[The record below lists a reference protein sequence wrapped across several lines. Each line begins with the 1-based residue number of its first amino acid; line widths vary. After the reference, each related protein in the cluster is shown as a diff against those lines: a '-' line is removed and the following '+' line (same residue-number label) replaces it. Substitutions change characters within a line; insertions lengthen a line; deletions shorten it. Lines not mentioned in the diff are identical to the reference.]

1 MNSPS
6 GRVEYSGC
14 PTPFYDRG
22 SSHVPPSG
30 FTGSWQS
37 NLTSESIDA
46 DVKII
51 NKYVMR
57 EHVGP
62 LVFALTALTSLL
74 LLNYIAKRFGDLVGK
89 GLGWDVIGEF
99 FLLSVPF
106 TIAMTLPMAVLVSTL
121 YAFSRLAAENEITAL
136 KASGI
141 GMNRVLVP
149 VLLGATVIAGF
160 MVFFNDQVLP
170 RANHRL
176 STLQQDIARK
186 KPTFALKS
194 QVINEVSPGKLYL
207 KADFVDRATNSLK
220 IVTIYDQSDPIRR
233 RTIYADSGDMTLVG
247 DDLYLTL
254 FDGQMQEIPR
264 NNIGQ
269 LQRLFYDVDRIR
281 VRNVANSLSRS
292 DSTNS
297 YKGDREMSV
306 CEMQRE
312 FSAHELDFAV
322 AQYTLEQAL
331 VRVTKELTTGQPA
344 LAIPSTSAVPPSA
357 GRPENSSQA
366 GYTIVPQGFQPKAS
380 RSIGTVYC
388 ALLDKISD
396 TKVPK
401 PQLVKTASAATVEA
415 QQPQQAQQAQQ
426 AQQRDTTTPAAADT
440 SKARRRI
447 TMDGS
452 SAPPPP
458 RIDTVAPTMPAV
470 PAPAPVIPMPPGVSP
485 ALTPT
490 APGASAVG
498 MLEAG
503 PTIEA
508 ARGRMLENK
517 TSMNRFGVEIQKK
530 FALSAACI
538 VFVLIGAPIALRFP
552 RGGVG
557 LVIGVSLGVFAIYYV
572 GLIAGESLADRAFLT
587 PFWAMWAANVILTG
601 VGLVL
606 LVRMG
611 REGATSRGGDLSE
624 FTDGLRTM
632 IGKVTRRLGLPGD
645 RRHRSV

>member
-1 MNSPS
+1 M
-6 GRVEYSGC
+6 EYSGC

-22 SSHVPPSG
+22 ASHVPPSG
-30 FTGSWQS
+30 PGAGYPY
-37 NLTSESIDA
+37 LTPESIDA

-51 NKYVMR
+51 NKYVMK

-89 GLGWDVIGEF
+89 GLGWGVIGEF
-99 FLLSVPF
+99 FLLSIPF

-136 KASGI
+136 KASGV
-141 GMNRVLVP
+141 GMTRVLVP
-149 VLLGATVIAGF
+149 VLIGAMFIATF

-194 QVINEVSPGKLYL
+194 QVINEISPGKLYL
-207 KADFVDRATNSLK
+207 KADIVDQSRSHLK
-220 IVTIYDQSDPIRR
+220 VVTIYDQSDPIRR
-233 RTIYADSGDMTLVG
+233 RTIYADSGNMVLAG
-247 DDLYLTL
+247 DDLLLTL
-254 FDGQMQEIPR
+254 HDGEMQEIPR

-292 DSTNS
+292 DSTNT

-322 AQYTLEQAL
+322 AKYTLEQAL
-331 VRVTKELTTGQPA
+331 IRVTKELTTGVTATA
-344 LAIPSTSAVPPSA
+344 LPSTSAVPPSA
-357 GRPENSSQA
+357 GRSEGSSQA
-366 GYTIVPQGFQPKAS
+366 GYTIVPKGFQPPRS
-380 RSIGTVYC
+380 RSIGTAYC
-388 ALLDKISD
+388 ALLDKVS
-396 TKVPK
+396 KPRVRR
-401 PQLVKTASAATVEA
+401 PQLVRTASAATLDVSPVL
-415 QQPQQAQQAQQ
+415 QQPASTPGVQAS
-426 AQQRDTTTPAAADT
+426 QQRDTTKAAAD
-440 SKARRRI
+440 SGQPRRRVL
-447 TMDGS
+447 MSGS
-452 SAPPPP
+452 TGAPPIA
-458 RIDTVAPTMPAV
+458 RDTVVAPVATP
-470 PAPAPVIPMPPGVSP
+470 PAPPVVSAFPGVP
-485 ALTPT
+485 ERPLV
-490 APGASAVG
+490 PGASAVG
-498 MLEAG
+498 VLEAG
-503 PTIEA
+503 PAIEA
-508 ARGRMLENK
+508 ARGRMLENR

-530 FALSAACI
+530 FALSAACV

-557 LVIGVSLGVFAIYYV
+557 LVIGVSLVVFAIYYV
-572 GLIAGESLADRAFLT
+572 GLIAGEALADRAFLT

-601 VGLVL
+601 VGLL
-606 LVRMG
+606 LLARMG

-624 FTDGLRTM
+624 FMDGLRTM
-632 IGKVTRRLGLPGD
+632 FGKVGRRLGLPGE
-645 RRHRSV
+645 RRHRRA

>member
-1 MNSPS
+1 
-6 GRVEYSGC
+6 
-14 PTPFYDRG
+14 
-22 SSHVPPSG
+22 
-30 FTGSWQS
+30 
-37 NLTSESIDA
+37 
-46 DVKII
+46 
-51 NKYVMR
+51 MR

-62 LVFALTALTSLL
+62 LLFALSALTSLL

-89 GLGWDVIGEF
+89 GLGWNVIGEF
-99 FLLSVPF
+99 FLLSLPF
-106 TIAMTLPMAVLVSTL
+106 TVAMTLPMAVLVSTL

-141 GMNRVLVP
+141 GMARVLVP
-149 VLLGATVIAGF
+149 VLFGATGIALF

-207 KADFVDRATNSLK
+207 KADFVDQSRSHLK
-220 IVTIYDQSDPIRR
+220 VVTIYDQSDPTRR
-233 RTIYADSGDMTLVG
+233 RTIYADSGDMALV
-247 DDLYLTL
+247 DSDLILTL
-254 FDGQMQEIPR
+254 HDGQMQEIPR
-264 NNIGQ
+264 NNVGQ
-269 LQRLFYDVDRIR
+269 LQRLFYDTDRIR
-281 VRNVANSLSRS
+281 VRNVANSLTRT
-292 DSTNS
+292 DTTNT

-306 CEMQRE
+306 CEMQKE

-331 VRVTKELTTGQPA
+331 LRVTRELTTGQTA

-357 GRPENSSQA
+357 GRAESSSQA
-366 GYTIVPQGFQPKAS
+366 GYTIVPPGFQPQKSA
-380 RSIGTVYC
+380 SIGTVYC
-388 ALLDKISD
+388 AVVSKIIKA
-396 TKVPK
+396 KVPK
-401 PQLVKTASAATVEA
+401 PQLVKTAGAATLSGRPMPAVAKATADSA
-415 QQPQQAQQAQQ
+415 QQ
-426 AQQRDTTTPAAADT
+426 QRPDTTKPAADT
-440 SKARRRI
+440 GTARRRI

-452 SAPPPP
+452 AAPPRVTPS
-458 RIDTVAPTMPAV
+458 
-470 PAPAPVIPMPPGVSP
+470 PAPAPATTDTASPVPVTGVPAALIP
-485 ALTPT
+485 TP
-490 APGASAVG
+490 PGASAVG
-498 MLEAG
+498 TLEAG

-508 ARGRMLENK
+508 ARGRMLENR
-517 TSMNRFGVEIQKK
+517 TSMNRYGVEIQKK
-530 FALSAACI
+530 FALSAACV

-557 LVIGVSLGVFAIYYV
+557 LVLGVSLVVFAIYYI

-632 IGKVTRRLGLPGD
+632 IGKVTRRFGFGGD
-645 RRHRSV
+645 RRHRVP